1 MQGAT
6 RRAAF
11 IVALG
16 GMALMLA
23 GIDGYVR
30 ADHGVVEK
38 SDRLRQ
44 EITVACTEA
53 VVSDVESTCDTLA
66 GGKVLSR
73 PGVTYVTK
81 AFQSGD
87 TETTLVKTRVEK

>member
-1 MQGAT
+1 MKGAT
-6 RRAAF
+6 RRATF
-11 IVALG
+11 VVAIG

-53 VVSDVESTCDTLA
+53 VVSDAESSCDTIA
-66 GGKVLSR
+66 GGKAFAK

-87 TETTLVKTRVEK
+87 TETTLVKTRIEK